1 MRLVYSTLV
10 CFLLAYSTLLPATT
24 VNNDNHSGL
33 YLNWLDQQANAG
45 ENFYQFANGGWLQT
59 HPLPSDYARWG
70 TFQVLQE
77 KNQQLVRNIIETA
90 AYDIHRNPGSN
101 EQKIGDFYVS
111 GMDEASINKAG
122 IQPLQP
128 EFDRINNITHVTD
141 LQPIITHLQ
150 MIGVDSGFQFGQMQD
165 YLNSEKVIGVA
176 SQGGLGLPDRDYYLK
191 NEAKFSKIR
200 AAYVQ
205 HITNIFKLLGED
217 NTKAHAEAETVM
229 KMETALANASM
240 SRIDQRDPHAI
251 YHIMN
256 IAQLKSVT
264 PHFSWQQY
272 FKDLHHPEIKNI
284 NLAMPEF
291 FKEMDSQLITI
302 SLEDWKVYL
311 RWHLIHAF
319 APFLSQP
326 FVDEDFNMA
335 TQLTGVQKL
344 LPRWKR
350 VLNMEDH
357 ALGFAIGKFYVE
369 KNFTSTDKE
378 AAKKLLYYI
387 RQAMKNDLQVLAWM
401 TPKTRQAALKKL
413 TMMNERIGYPDVWRD
428 YSKLTIDKKSYVL
441 NIIRA
446 NEFLNER
453 ELNKIGKP
461 VDKNEWEMTPQ
472 TVNAYYDASRNELNI
487 PAGILQSPF
496 FASQASAAVNYGAI
510 GLVMGHEM
518 THGFDDQGAQF
529 DGKGNLRNWW
539 TAEDLKKF
547 NLATQCIADQFSEF
561 TVAGD
566 LHVQGKLV
574 VGEAAADLGGSILA
588 YRAYHLSGTD
598 KETPVIN
605 KFTPEQ
611 QFFIGAAHMYATNVS
626 PDEARRLVIID
637 PHPPAIYRVNGTFAN
652 VPEFAQAFGITSP
665 SLMIHQPRCVIW

>member
-1 MRLVYSTLV
+1 MEHDMRLVYSTLV

-401 TPKTRQAALKKL
+401 TP
-413 TMMNERIGYPDVWRD
+413 
-428 YSKLTIDKKSYVL
+428 
-441 NIIRA
+441 
-446 NEFLNER
+446 
-453 ELNKIGKP
+453 
-461 VDKNEWEMTPQ
+461 Q